1 MYLGLF
7 QVYTW
12 HSLHVHSLVAF
23 ILFLSIIVAT
33 IASPLQSYPPGELT
47 RTRLTPPK
55 NVGNN
60 PKAGVPKRKI
70 REKVDHDIREC
81 SLNSGLHF
89 KQDSECY
96 DGCSTAR
103 KYIITVACRSKW
115 TNIDEACKGGKAEG
129 SVPTLDPEAIWTVGL
144 RPEGSVR
151 IQQGFRTQRN
161 PHSPPGWIAVG
172 PNGLVPSVSN
182 SAQTKFI
189 NLGYVIMSMKTK
201 IQISIEVNQELKR
214 HYSDTL
220 PNIFYAHHTLTYYN
234 SWLHKLLRVPKGD
247 QKVIELSFDIL
258 NDWKKPYFDVMLE
271 LKGTAAGSIVK
282 KEDYDSY
289 LYRF

>member
-1 MYLGLF
+1 M
-7 QVYTW
+7 
-12 HSLHVHSLVAF
+12 
-23 ILFLSIIVAT
+23 
-33 IASPLQSYPPGELT
+33 
-47 RTRLTPPK
+47 
-55 NVGNN
+55 
-60 PKAGVPKRKI
+60 
-70 REKVDHDIREC
+70 DHDIREC

-258 NDWKKPYFDVMLE
+258 NDWKAPRRVRSSRRRITIVIYTVFVSDQLSYDLNLHDNLNYVRQNALTENRLAVRFKMD
-271 LKGTAAGSIVK
+271 GTRS
-282 KEDYDSY
+282 
-289 LYRF
+289 

>member
-1 MYLGLF
+1 MVVQPQNRPVEVNVELND
-7 QVYTW
+7 
-12 HSLHVHSLVAF
+12 
-23 ILFLSIIVAT
+23 LSIT
-33 IASPLQSYPPGELT
+33 
-47 RTRLTPPK
+47 
-55 NVGNN
+55 
-60 PKAGVPKRKI
+60 
-70 REKVDHDIREC
+70 
-81 SLNSGLHF
+81 
-89 KQDSECY
+89 
-96 DGCSTAR
+96 
-103 KYIITVACRSKW
+103 
-115 TNIDEACKGGKAEG
+115 
-129 SVPTLDPEAIWTVGL
+129 GL

-189 NLGYVIMSMKTK
+189 NLSYVIMSMKTK

-247 QKVIELSFDIL
+247 MKVIELSFDIL

-289 LYRF
+289 LYRFCE